1 MASVLPAASIS
12 LEFTMLLFNGKR
24 LELPKP
30 FETGVFPAEPPRR
43 FRMSIGYQVSGIG
56 GSLRYPYEVLY
67 FLCYGDCNGKAFR
80 NRRNSRCCNL
90 FPMTTDL
97 AMKVGASAAYIFK
110 NKHRRPKIIIG
121 KDTRLS
127 GYMIETAITS
137 GICSMGVD
145 VLLVGP
151 LPTPGIAYITSSM
164 RADAGIVISASH
176 NPYEYNG
183 IKIFGNDGFKLP
195 DETENYIE
203 ELVLSGQIDNLPKPP
218 ASGIGRARRIDDAQG
233 RYIVYLKN
241 TFPRD
246 LTLEGMKIVIDCA
259 NGAAYRVA
267 PTVFEELGA
276 EVVLT
281 GDRPNGKNI
290 NRDCGALFP
299 ANMASVVRDNGANA
313 GFALDGDADRVILA
327 DENGEI
333 LDGDQILA
341 ICAKHFI
348 QRGTL
353 HDKTVVAT
361 VMSNLGFEVALR
373 ALGGNLIRTPVGD
386 RYVVEQMRK
395 NNYNLGGEQSG
406 HMIFLD
412 HGTTGDGI
420 LSALQVFAVMLREGR
435 PLSELKKIMEHYPQK
450 LVNVPVGTKKPIDQ
464 VPEVALLQRAMEER
478 LGAEGRILI
487 RPSGT
492 EPLIRVMVEGTD
504 CKVIE
509 EIASSMASCIKRHMN
524 GEH

>member
-1 MASVLPAASIS
+1 MGK
-12 LEFTMLLFNGKR
+12 LFGTDGIR
-24 LELPKP
+24 
-30 FETGVFPAEPPRR
+30 GVAN
-43 FRMSIGYQVSGIG
+43 
-56 GSLRYPYEVLY
+56 LY
-67 FLCYGDCNGKAFR
+67 
-80 NRRNSRCCNL
+80 
-90 FPMTTDL
+90 PMTNEL
-97 AMKVGASAAYIFK
+97 AMKVGASSAYIFK
-110 NKHRRPKIIIG
+110 NKHRRAKIIIG

-127 GYMIETAITS
+127 GYMIENAITS

-145 VLLVGP
+145 VLVVGP

-203 ELVLSGQIDNLPKPP
+203 ELVLSGEIDNLPKPP

-246 LTLEGMKIVIDCA
+246 LTLEGLKIVIDCA
-259 NGAAYRVA
+259 NGAGYRVA

-299 ANMASVVRDNGANA
+299 ANMAAAVRESGANA

-327 DENGEI
+327 DEKGEI

-348 QRGTL
+348 ERGSL
-353 HDKTVVAT
+353 KDNTVVAT
-361 VMSNLGFEVALR
+361 IMSNLGFEVALR
-373 ALGGNLIRTPVGD
+373 ALGANLVRTPVGD

-435 PLSELKKIMEHYPQK
+435 PLSELKKVMEHYPQK
-450 LVNVPVGTKKPIDQ
+450 LVNVSVGAGKHMDQ
-464 VPEVALLQRAMEER
+464 IPEIAKLQRAMEER
-478 LGAEGRILI
+478 LGTEGRIVI

-492 EPLIRVMVEGTD
+492 EPVIRVMVEGAD
-504 CKVIE
+504 DNVIE
-509 EIASSMASCIKRHMN
+509 EVASSMVACIRRHMN
-524 GEH
+524 AEH